1 MSTINTFVKSLT
13 KEELAK
19 ITLNPEDLAHY
30 SQEDEIKRLL
40 FEREL
45 YKRMYEEQQKRIDTF
60 AEKFDNIMETP
71 IHTSSGI
78 TTLRSYARQETF
90 KYKTDQ
96 FIKSI
101 NFNMFPKITPTLNK
115 NYKIEQDIYFM
126 KNFAM

>member
-1 MSTINTFVKSLT
+1 MSTINSVIKPLT
-13 KEELAK
+13 KEELTK
-19 ITLNPEDLAHY
+19 ITLKPEDLAHY

-78 TTLRSYARQETF
+78 TTLRSYAHQETF
-90 KYKTDQ
+90 KYKFDK
-96 FIKSI
+96 FMDSI
-101 NFNMFPKITPTLNK
+101 CFNK